1 VRKFPQISH
10 KLDQGFTVGGFDS
23 LVNPNQTM
31 QTIRHLTCLAL
42 VHGLALTS
50 SRANPDANAAPYF
63 QIIGN
68 HDESSVE
75 ALPLKSSA
83 AKVTIDGTIARVTL
97 TQHYANSGQVPIEA
111 LYVFPASTRAAV
123 HGMTLTSGG
132 RVIAARI
139 RESATARAEYETA
152 KKERKTA
159 ALLEEQRP
167 NVFQMAV
174 ANLLPGDDISVE
186 VAWSETIPALAGT
199 YEFVF
204 PTVVGPR
211 YTGGSSGSSGS
222 SAETWTANPYLT
234 EGTANPATLDVEVAL
249 ATALPLMEVTS
260 PSHPSA
266 VEFQGKDRATIKL
279 ATRAGETAAN
289 RDFIL
294 RWKLGGAEVDA
305 GLLLHQGETTN
316 HFLLQ
321 IEPPQRVT
329 AGQVP
334 PRDYVMVLDVS
345 GSMGGFPLDTAK
357 ALLRDLVQGL
367 KATDTF
373 NVVCFA
379 AGSGLLAEDP
389 LPATP
394 ANLAAA
400 TEFIDNQQAG
410 GGTELAAALQRA
422 LALPGG
428 ADRSRSIL
436 LITDGYIS
444 ADAQVRDLVRRNIGT
459 ANLFAFGIGTAVNR
473 ELIEATAR
481 AGGGEPSIVT
491 TAAEAAP
498 AAKRFLQAIANPVL
512 AKIRIEAEG
521 VTLGQVAPSPC
532 ADVFS
537 TRPLIING
545 TWTGK
550 PEGSI
555 IVRGIGGDGAAFEK
569 KIDLAQAAAEHGV
582 VHPALPVLWARE
594 RVRGLTEQSDR
605 NAETVKEITGLG
617 LAYSLLTPYTS
628 FVAVDETPRELAQ
641 ATTTVKQPLPL
652 PQGVTAA
659 AVGSTQAGP
668 LVRNGSVP
676 EPSGI
681 ALIALLIML
690 LAMQRGR

>member
-1 VRKFPQISH
+1 
-10 KLDQGFTVGGFDS
+10 
-23 LVNPNQTM
+23 M
-31 QTIRHLTCLAL
+31 QPLRHLACLAL

-50 SRANPDANAAPYF
+50 SPANPDANAAPYF

-139 RESATARAEYETA
+139 RESAAAKAEYETA

-159 ALLEEQRP
+159 ALLEERRP

-174 ANLLPGDDISVE
+174 ANLLPGADIRVE
-186 VAWSETIPALAGT
+186 VTWSESIPALEGT

-211 YTGGSSGSSGS
+211 YTGGTGGSSDACS
-222 SAETWTANPYLT
+222 ETWTANPYLT
-234 EGTANPATLDVEVAL
+234 EGTAPPATLSVDVAL
-249 ATALPLMEVTS
+249 ATALPLLEVAS

-266 VEFQGKDRATIKL
+266 VSFQGKDRATIKL
-279 ATRAGETAAN
+279 DTRAGETAAD

-294 RWKLGGAEVDA
+294 RWKLGGAQVDA
-305 GLLLHQGETTN
+305 GLLLHQGESLN

-329 AGQVP
+329 AEQVP

-345 GSMGGFPLDTAK
+345 GSMTGFPLDTAK
-357 ALLRDLVQGL
+357 ALLRDLVRGL
-367 KATDTF
+367 KPTDTF

-379 AGSGLLAEDP
+379 SGSGLLAEDP

-394 ANLAAA
+394 ANLEVA
-400 TEFIDNQQAG
+400 TEFISNQTAG

-428 ADRSRSIL
+428 DDRSRSLL
-436 LITDGYIS
+436 LITDGYVA
-444 ADAQVRDLVRRNIGT
+444 ADNQVRELVRRNIGS

-481 AGGGEPSIVT
+481 AGGGEPSVVT
-491 TAAEAAP
+491 SAAEAAP
-498 AAKRFLQAIANPVL
+498 AARRFLQAIANPVL
-512 AKIRIEAEG
+512 AKIRIEGEG
-521 VTLGQVAPSPC
+521 ITLGQVTPSPC
-532 ADVFS
+532 ADVFAS
-537 TRPLIING
+537 RPLIING
-545 TWTGK
+545 TFSGA
-550 PEGSI
+550 PAGAI
-555 IVRGIGGDGAAFEK
+555 IVRGIAGDGAPFAK
-569 KIDLAQAAAEHGV
+569 RIDLAQAAADRGV
-582 VHPALPVLWARE
+582 DHPALPVLWARE
-594 RVRGLTEQSDR
+594 RVRDLTEQADP
-605 NAETVKEITGLG
+605 AAATIKEITGLG
-617 LAYSLLTPYTS
+617 LTYSLLTPYTS
-628 FVAVDETPRELAQ
+628 FVAVDETPRELTQ
-641 ATTTVKQPLPL
+641 AAIPVKQPLPL

-659 AVGSTQAGP
+659 AIGSTQAGP